1 MIEKMLEQM
10 VRKVKMKIIS
20 LKEQKKMVKKFH
32 EKKVK
37 GKVHE
42 LLLNWNW
49 YKKWKEKAY

>member
-42 LLLNWNW
+42 LLLN
-49 YKKWKEKAY
+49 